1 MNLSDVIFTDRVKP
15 DGNTLEVAAGQGN
28 INSDIVATADCDGLR
43 FLIGF
48 GAITAGAAT
57 SVKLQQGNDGA
68 ALADAADV
76 AGSAVVVA
84 DTEDGKVV
92 VIDVFQPQFDYMRVV
107 TLRATQNA
115 AVDFVIVEK
124 YGRRKLPAPAGS
136 NLDASSPVILQSP

>member
-1 MNLSDVIFTDRVKP
+1 MNISDVIFTDRIKP
-15 DGNTLEVAAGQGN
+15 DGAAFEVAAGTGN
-28 INSDIVATADCDGLR
+28 INSDIVSTAPCDGLR

-57 SVKLQQGNDGA
+57 SVKLQQGNDP
-68 ALADAADV
+68 ALGDAADV
-76 AGSAVVVA
+76 AGSTVTVL

-115 AVDFVIVEK
+115 AVDFLVVEK
-124 YGRRKLPAPAGS
+124 YGRRKLPTTAG
-136 NLDASSPVILQSP
+136 NNFTATSPVILQSP